1 MSLNP
6 FADGLNNNYSTFI
19 VKNNNLRKTVKV
31 MGINIAP
38 GNSYNLMSLPGVTE
52 ADIKVS
58 LLKGVLK
65 RKLALGEISITSSD
79 LDLSTLNDSQL
90 SFLQN
95 SSINYGVLP
104 TGGLYKIIYPND
116 DGTDDASQIMT
127 ALNSSAYK
135 YTIVLSPINKNGA
148 RANFLIKSRITV
160 PSGSNIIGLPGTV
173 IKSTITPDSSP
184 QNAVFWAT
192 LGTGVASTL
201 AATPTVGSSSI
212 SVNADICAI
221 NDYILIQTGLIVA
234 TYKVIAKSGVGP
246 FTYTLERPI
255 VFTAFASGND
265 VRRVVSLPRDITI
278 DGNGMLVSGTATR
291 LFQFSGSHN
300 VHLKNINIDATY
312 GMATDLVCSFD
323 VGGWFNSFENVNV
336 DCNGVGTE
344 GLALESQERSLIT
357 NCTIRKA
364 SAYGIVAYDSVFCD
378 VVSCKTFLCNGGFV
392 FTADGNV
399 IGSLSC
405 RAINC
410 EAYNSTASGF
420 TAINGS
426 SRCQFIGCSAK
437 YNATGIVIGDPGST
451 VMGSIIDSCDLSN
464 NATGYAQGG
473 TTRNSLISNIDT
485 SGCTAYGINI
495 NSGSDA
501 SISGW
506 THNGAMTGGNSI
518 LISAGSIN
526 ITNAR
531 IVTTNAALNTF
542 VISGGVC
549 NILNSYVSSPAGS
562 NMINAQA
569 GVVKVAFTV
578 LTGGGIGL
586 YVNGGTIRRGEHNDF
601 SGCTAQ
607 VTYSSGQINEGIV
620 VLNGSTPVAVAFTDM
635 KTTDKVTL
643 FRTTNGGTPGINP
656 LVTINNGVGFS
667 VTGAALDTS
676 TYTYRII

>member
-1 MSLNP
+1 MTISDNK
-6 FADGLNNNYSTFI
+6 FVNNGLNQFF
-19 VKNNNLRKTVKV
+19 
-31 MGINIAP
+31 P
-38 GNSYNLMSLPGVTE
+38 GQIITAAAATSL
-52 ADIKVS
+52 A
-58 LLKGVLK
+58 
-65 RKLALGEISITSSD
+65 ALGGSSVD
-79 LDLSTLNDSQL
+79 AATLAESPFSYLNTNEGPDVANQKDRNALIMLAQLLS
-90 SFLQN
+90 
-95 SSINYGVLP
+95 V
-104 TGGLYKIIYPND
+104 TGQGYKIVYPLDN
-116 DGTDDASQIMT
+116 GTDDAAQIMA
-127 ALNSSAYK
+127 ALNEAAYK
-135 YTIVLSPINKNGA
+135 YPIILSSVNKSGQ
-148 RANFLIKSRITV
+148 RANFLIESRITV

-173 IKSTITPDSSP
+173 VKSTITPDSSP
-184 QNAVFWAT
+184 QTAVFWAT

-336 DCNGVGTE
+336 DCDGIGTE

-364 SAYGIVAYDSVFCD
+364 SAYGIVVYDSVFCD
-378 VVSCKTFLCNGGFV
+378 VVLCKAFLCNGGFV

-399 IGSLSC
+399 IGSISC
-405 RAINC
+405 RAISC
-410 EAYNSTASGF
+410 VAYSNVTSGF

-426 SRCQFIGCSAK
+426 SHCQFIGCSAK

-451 VMGSIIDSCDLSN
+451 VIGSIIDSCDLN
-464 NATGYAQGG
+464 FNATGYAQGG
-473 TTRNSLISNIDT
+473 TTRNSIVSNIDT
-485 SGCTAYGINI
+485 SGCTAYGVNI
-495 NSGSDA
+495 NSGSDV

-518 LISAGSIN
+518 LISAGSVN

-542 VISGGVC
+542 VISGGIC
-549 NILNSYVSSPAGS
+549 NILNSYISSPATS
-562 NMINAQA
+562 NMINVQA
-569 GVVKVAFTV
+569 GIVKVAFTV

-601 SGCTAQ
+601 SGCTAE
-607 VTYSSGQINEGIV
+607 VTYSSGQINEGTV
-620 VLNGSTPVAVAFTDM
+620 QLNGAAAVNVAFTNM
-635 KTTDKVTL
+635 KATDKVIL
-643 FRTTNGGTPGINP
+643 FRTTNAGTPGIAP
-656 LVTINNGVGFS
+656 LVTITANTGFS
-667 VTGAALDTS
+667 VTGIALDTS
-676 TYTYRII
+676 TYTYRIV